1 MFFLQ
6 ALVYAFHE
14 SAEAG
19 FLPWSEVLH
28 AASEPYGPDG
38 VYGQYVSYLLLAV
51 PAVAGIAAAM
61 QSRRDPSPKRWSGA

>member
-1 MFFLQ
+1 MFFVQ

-28 AASEPYGPDG
+28 VASEPYGPDG
-38 VYGQYVSYLLLAV
+38 VYGKYVSLLLLAV
-51 PAVAGIAAAM
+51 PIVTAV
-61 QSRRDPSPKRWSGA
+61 DD